1 MKYLLSLIFS
11 LNIIFYILLIY
22 KPIYIESDFSIEE
35 GNNLSEIFAKLEDK
49 KIYFPKVIKLIF
61 NVTETDKKLNLGKYN
76 IENKDSLIDIFKKI
90 YFGKIVL
97 KKFIVSE
104 GSKITDLFSKEI
116 IKNYCQTVN
125 FHNECELEGYV
136 KPDLYFYDRESELSS
151 ILNKSI
157 EKQMIDLNNSWKER
171 GSKLKNFSKKDI
183 LIIASILEKE
193 SCANERE
200 KISGVI
206 YNRLKNN
213 MLLQMDST
221 TIYGLKNF
229 DGDLKK
235 KDLKDSSLYNT
246 YMHKGLPP
254 GPISNPSRNSIFAAA
269 QPEEHDYLYFVA
281 KGKCNHEFSTNY
293 DDHLKAVKK
302 YQLRQ

>member
-1 MKYLLSLIFS
+1 MKYLFSLIFS
-11 LNIIFYILLIY
+11 LNIIFYIFLIY
-22 KPIYIESDFSIEE
+22 KPINIELDFSIEE
-35 GNNLSEIFAKLEDK
+35 GNNLSEIFIKLEEK
-49 KIYFPKVIKLIF
+49 KIYFPKAIKLIF
-61 NVTETDKKLNLGKYN
+61 NVTEIDKKLNLGKYN
-76 IENKDSLIDIFKKI
+76 IDPKDSLIDIFKKI

-97 KKFIVSE
+97 KKFIVGE

-116 IKNYCQTVN
+116 LKSYCQTVN

-136 KPDLYFYDRESELSS
+136 KPDIYFYDRESELLS
-151 ILNKSI
+151 ILNISI
-157 EKQMIDLNNSWKER
+157 EKQMIDLNKSWKER
-171 GSKLKNFSKKDI
+171 ISKLNNFSKKDI

-213 MLLQMDST
+213 MFLQMDST

-229 DGDLKK
+229 NGNLKK
-235 KDLKDSSLYNT
+235 KDLRDSSLYNT

-269 QPEEHDYLYFVA
+269 HPEEHDYLYFVA
-281 KGKCNHEFSTNY
+281 KDKCSHEFSTNY

>member
-1 MKYLLSLIFS
+1 MKYLFSLIFS
-11 LNIIFYILLIY
+11 LNIIFYIFLIY
-22 KPIYIESDFSIEE
+22 KPINIESDFLIEE
-35 GNNLSEIFAKLEDK
+35 GNNLSEIFTKLEDK
-49 KIYFPKVIKLIF
+49 KIYFPKAIKLIF
-61 NVTETDKKLNLGKYN
+61 NVSETDKKLHLGKYN
-76 IENKDSLIDIFKKI
+76 LDNKDSLIDIFKKI
-90 YFGKIVL
+90 YFGKIIL
-97 KKFIVSE
+97 KRFIVGE
-104 GSKITDLFSKEI
+104 GSKITDLFSKETI
-116 IKNYCQTVN
+116 TSYCQTVN

-136 KPDLYFYDRESELSS
+136 KPDVYFYDRESELLSV
-151 ILNKSI
+151 LNKSI
-157 EKQMIDLNNSWKER
+157 EKQMIDLNKSWKER
-171 GSKLKNFSKKDI
+171 ISKLNNYSKKDI

-221 TIYGLKNF
+221 TIYGLKDFN
-229 DGDLKK
+229 GNLKK
-235 KDLKDSSLYNT
+235 KDLRDSSLYNT

-281 KGKCNHEFSTNY
+281 KDKCSHEFSTNY

-302 YQLRQ
+302 YQSRQ